1 MIGIKGLRV
10 TRVNFS
16 SRLVVRSSIYEFQSD
31 IEIRTCLH
39 FHQKNKLYIYIYIY
53 MCVCMDLGIHSKPRR
68 KEKRKCDVKLR

>member
-39 FHQKNKLYIYIYIY
+39 FHQKNKLYIYIYV
-53 MCVCMDLGIHSKPRR
+53 CVYGPRYSLKT
-68 KEKRKCDVKLR
+68 KEKRKKKMWR

>member
-39 FHQKNKLYIYIYIY
+39 FHQKYKLYIYIYIY
-53 MCVCMDLGIHSKPRR
+53 MCVCVYGPRYSLKT
-68 KEKRKCDVKLR
+68 KEKRKKKMWR

>member
-39 FHQKNKLYIYIYIY
+39 FHQKNKFYIYIYI
-53 MCVCMDLGIHSKPRR
+53 CVCVCVWTSVFTQNQGEKK
-68 KEKRKCDVKLR
+68 KENVTLS

>member
-53 MCVCMDLGIHSKPRR
+53 VCVCVYGPRYSLKT
-68 KEKRKCDVKLR
+68 KEKRKKKMWR